1 MMTLRREERIGTVD
15 VWQLTQGMRWPIMR
29 MLAKRFVEEMAL
41 GRYLRSLL
49 DTRRWSVVR
58 VVPHL
63 DELGVPSGHV
73 FDIFGVPAARRVA
86 DEARR

>member
-41 GRYLRSLL
+41 GRYLRCLL

-58 VVPHL
+58 VVPHA
-63 DELGVPSGHV
+63 DEAGVPSTHV
-73 FDIFGVPAARRVA
+73 FDVYGVPVS
-86 DEARR
+86 DPS